1 MPKVT
6 PRDRE
11 YFDRMLS
18 RFRKQVD
25 KAGIVQEVRQREFYE
40 KPCDKRNRKKGAAI
54 RRHQKNESKLL
65 GSGLG
70 GTRRNRHGR

>member
-18 RFRKQVD
+18 RFRKQVE
-25 KAGIVQEVRQREFYE
+25 KAGIIQEVRQREFYE
-40 KPCDKRNRKKGAAI
+40 KPCDKRNRKKSAAI
-54 RRHQKNESKLL
+54 RRHQKNAWKVS

-70 GTRRNRHGR
+70 GTRRHRNVR